1 MHHRRKMKNK
11 KITGLAFLLFG
22 IMLVS
27 TINAFSF
34 GTPYTIG
41 DPIHMYPGETKQIT
55 LSLQNSDAESGIL
68 AKLELSQSKEIA
80 KLDKESY
87 TIGYK
92 LEVNPIIT
100 VSVPAN
106 AQIGDNYAIIM
117 RATQENA
124 GGGEMISMGSQIT
137 RGLGVLVVEK
147 PVVPVEQPAPVEE
160 GGYGWTITIIVV
172 IVIIAVAIV
181 IYVVFK
187 RSRK

>member
-1 MHHRRKMKNK
+1 MKNK
-11 KITGLAFLLFG
+11 KITSLVFLLFG
-22 IMLVS
+22 ILLVS

-55 LSLQNSDAESGIL
+55 LSLQNSDVESGIV
-68 AKLELSQSKEIA
+68 AKLELSQLGQIA
-80 KLDKESY
+80 KLDKEMY

-92 LEVNPIIT
+92 GEVNPIIT
-100 VSVPAN
+100 IHVPSDAK
-106 AQIGDNYAIIM
+106 IGDNYAIIM
-117 RATQENA
+117 RAIQENA

-147 PVVPVEQPAPVEE
+147 PAEPQQPAPVDES
-160 GGYGWTITIIVV
+160 GAYGWTITIIAV

-187 RSRK
+187 RNRK